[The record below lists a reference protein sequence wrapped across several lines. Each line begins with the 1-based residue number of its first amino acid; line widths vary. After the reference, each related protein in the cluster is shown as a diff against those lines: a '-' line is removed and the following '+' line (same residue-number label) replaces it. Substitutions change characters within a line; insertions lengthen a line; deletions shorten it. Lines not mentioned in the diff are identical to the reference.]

1 MTSFMCP
8 IEMVSYIFI
17 DESGDLGLQ
26 SKYLILSA
34 LVVKS
39 PDKLGRIIK
48 NMRRYKFKK
57 ELRKSNEI
65 KANSSSPELVKY
77 ALKKLNYLDDA
88 KVFFIILEKEK
99 CYSNF
104 LNSNKHK
111 LYNFVAGKLA
121 TNINLDDSNV
131 IVRIDKSKGKQVL
144 RDDFN
149 HYFKQ
154 RLKENSVV
162 EKVEIHHSYSHAWAG
177 LQFADVLSWSAF
189 QKMEHSN
196 SEYIDVLKIRT
207 GAYGVWR

>member
-1 MTSFMCP
+1 MTSFISL

-17 DESGDLGLQ
+17 DESGDLGSQ

-34 LVVKS
+34 LVVRF
-39 PDKLGRIIK
+39 PDKLDRIIK

-57 ELRKSNEI
+57 PLRKSNEI
-65 KANSSSPELVKY
+65 KANRSSPELVKY
-77 ALKKLNYLDDA
+77 MLNKLNDLDDA

-121 TNINLDDSNV
+121 TNINLDGGNV

-149 HYFKQ
+149 HYFRQ
-154 RLKENSVV
+154 RLKENTPV

-177 LQFADVLSWSAF
+177 LQFADV
-189 QKMEHSN
+189 
-196 SEYIDVLKIRT
+196 KIRT
-207 GAYGVWR
+207 EAYEVWR